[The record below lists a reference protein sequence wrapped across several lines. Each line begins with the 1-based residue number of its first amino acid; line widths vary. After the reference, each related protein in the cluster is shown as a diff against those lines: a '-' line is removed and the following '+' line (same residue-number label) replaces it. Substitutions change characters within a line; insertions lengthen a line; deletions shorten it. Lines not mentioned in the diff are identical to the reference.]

1 MTQETGR
8 LTEDIILKEIT
19 FNGETRFVYNSSL
32 AIRRSAE
39 VTTFLRF
46 TAWGLHAKFLEKHF
60 RKGDPVT
67 LIGELRNDSY
77 EKNGIKVQTLY
88 LLVDKITFV
97 PQNKNENEGG
107 TE

>member
-8 LTEDIILKEIT
+8 LTEDVVLREVSI
-19 FNGETRFVYNSSL
+19 NGEVKVVYNSSI

-46 TAWGLHAKFLEKHF
+46 SAWGQHARFLEKYF
-60 RKGDPVT
+60 KKGSPVT

-77 EKNGIKVQTLY
+77 EKNGVKVQTLY
-88 LLVDKITFV
+88 LLVDKVAFV
-97 PQNKNENEGG
+97 PENKSEGG